1 MTTDTVSPA
10 TDAAQRLATIQ
21 DEIGKAARLTSRA
34 ADAVT
39 LIAVSK
45 TKDATAIRPLIEA
58 GQRVFGENRVQEA
71 QEKWP
76 VLQTEYPDISLHLVG
91 QLQSN
96 KAADAVALFDVIH
109 SLDRPSLL
117 TALAKAMDAAGKR
130 VPCYIQVNIGAEAQ
144 KGGCA
149 IADTPA
155 LIVAARAADI
165 PLLGLMAVPPADV
178 EPAPYFALLAKMA
191 REEGLPRLSMGMS
204 SDYETAIMLGATDIR
219 VGTALFGD
227 RPPPARPVPRSG
239 LGMLRNSPGA

>member
-1 MTTDTVSPA
+1 MTTDSSIA
-10 TDAAQRLATIQ
+10 THDAASRLTTIQ
-21 DEIGKAARLTSRA
+21 DDIARAARLTGRT

-39 LIAVSK
+39 LIAISK
-45 TKDATAIRPLIEA
+45 TKDADAIRPLIAA

-76 VLQTEYPDISLHLVG
+76 ALRQDHPDISLHLVG

-117 TALAKAMDAAGKR
+117 TALAKAMDAQGKR
-130 VPCYIQVNIGAEAQ
+130 VPCYIQVNIGAEPQ

-155 LIVAARAADI
+155 LIAAARAADI